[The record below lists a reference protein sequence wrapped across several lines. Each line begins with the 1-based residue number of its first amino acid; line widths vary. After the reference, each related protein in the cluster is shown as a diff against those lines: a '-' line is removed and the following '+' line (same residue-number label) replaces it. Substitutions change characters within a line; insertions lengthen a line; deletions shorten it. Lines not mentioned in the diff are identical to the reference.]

1 MKKLKFS
8 LIAVAAILLIAFVV
22 WPVKR
27 QCPNGPCTTAPDAQ
41 GLVRTYYEVQPL
53 GAVVLEDV
61 TGQHVA
67 VAYSSGYDNKKYR
80 G

>member
-1 MKKLKFS
+1 MKHLKVI
-8 LIAVAAILLIAFVV
+8 LIVVATALLITFVV
-22 WPVKR
+22 WPVKK

-53 GAVVLEDV
+53 GAVVIEDV

-80 G
+80 Q

>member
-1 MKKLKFS
+1 MKYLKAS
-8 LIAVAAILLIAFVV
+8 LIAVVAILVIAFAV

-53 GAVVLEDV
+53 GAVVIEDL

-67 VAYSSGYDNKKYR
+67 VAYSSGYDNKKYPH
-80 G
+80 